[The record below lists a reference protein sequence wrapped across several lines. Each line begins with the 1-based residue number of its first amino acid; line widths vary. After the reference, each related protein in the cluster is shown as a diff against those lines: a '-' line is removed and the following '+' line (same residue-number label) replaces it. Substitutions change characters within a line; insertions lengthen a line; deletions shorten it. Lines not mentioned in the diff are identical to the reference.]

1 METVQS
7 TYNGACAGNGASKR
21 KLRLLAA
28 CTVRHAIPVR
38 GAIVIG
44 EAVKLAMQAERSFVA
59 SAGAEIVGGRRGG
72 IPAPVAEAAAAA
84 LGRRKQRHA
93 GVGQHAA
100 LSGGGA
106 VVASDSEVTRFAPAF
121 APTILDAEVLLA

>member
-1 METVQS
+1 MIS
-7 TYNGACAGNGASKR
+7 
-21 KLRLLAA
+21 
-28 CTVRHAIPVR
+28 
-38 GAIVIG
+38 
-44 EAVKLAMQAERSFVA
+44 EAVELAMQAKGSFVA
-59 SAGAEIVGGRRGG
+59 SAGAKIVGVRRRG